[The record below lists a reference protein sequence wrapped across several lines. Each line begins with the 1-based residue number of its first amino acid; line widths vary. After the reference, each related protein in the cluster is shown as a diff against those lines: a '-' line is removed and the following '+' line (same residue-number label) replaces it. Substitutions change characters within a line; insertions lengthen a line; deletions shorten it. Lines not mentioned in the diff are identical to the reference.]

1 MALATDLTR
10 FLGIRHP
17 VLLAAMDLVA
27 DARLTLAVSDA
38 GGFGILG
45 GGYGEA
51 AWLQQELDLLV
62 AARRERGVRFGVG
75 FITWSVARQ
84 PELVRMTIE
93 ARPNALWLSFGDPSN
108 IAAEAKARGIPV
120 ICQVQTVAMARQ
132 AVECGADIIV
142 AQGAEAGG
150 HGVARG
156 TFALVPAIVDAVG
169 DRAIV
174 VAAGGVGDGRGL
186 AAALM
191 LGAQGVVVG
200 TRFFA
205 STEAAGHVKA
215 KERIVA
221 ASGDETLRGLVF
233 DISRRNIWPA
243 PFTGRCLVN
252 DHSRR
257 WVGRELDLAR
267 HAHEESERYLAARS
281 AGNFD
286 VAAVI
291 AGEIVDLIDA
301 VRPAGEI
308 VQSLVD
314 EAESLLSRLPRSVS
328 AGADQPRSAA

>member
-1 MALATDLTR
+1 MALSTELTR
-10 FLGIRHP
+10 FLGVRHP
-17 VLLAAMDLVA
+17 VMLAAMDLVA

-45 GGYGEA
+45 GGYGDG
-51 AWLQQELDLLV
+51 AWLRQELDVLV
-62 AARRERGVRFGVG
+62 AARKERGVRFGVG

-84 PELVRMTIE
+84 PELIRMTLD
-93 ARPNALWLSFGDPSN
+93 ARPDAVWLSFGDPSG
-108 IAAEAKARGIPV
+108 IAAQAKALGIPV

-132 AVECGADIIV
+132 AVDCGADIVV

-169 DRAIV
+169 GRAIV
-174 VAAGGVGDGRGL
+174 VAAGGVADGRGL

-200 TRFFA
+200 TRLYA
-205 STEAAGHVKA
+205 STEAAGHAKA

-243 PFTGRCLVN
+243 PFTGRCLAN

-257 WVGRELDLAR
+257 WTGRELELAR
-267 HAHEESERYLAARS
+267 HAHEEADRYLEARS
-281 AGNFD
+281 AGDFD
-286 VAAVI
+286 IAAVI
-291 AGEIVDLIDA
+291 AGEAVDLIDA
-301 VRPAGEI
+301 IRPAGQI
-308 VQSLVD
+308 VQGLVD
-314 EAESLLSRLPRSVS
+314 EAEALLAGLPGSLRT
-328 AGADQPRSAA
+328 GADQPRNAA